1 MKRLLAAGSGSIYQI
16 CPAFRDDAA
25 SPLHRLEFTMLEWYR
40 VGYDYHAL
48 MAEVADLVMAVLP
61 IKNVERIRYQAL
73 FEQFLGVDIDH
84 ASVEALH
91 GLLAESLTHPMVCA
105 DKNAYL
111 DALMSLVIQPQLAVY
126 PALLVYDYPREQ
138 AALARLSADNPA
150 YAERFELFISGVEIA
165 NGFSELTDA
174 QEQERRFVA
183 ENAQRVDMGLAPMPI
198 DTDLLAALASGLPD
212 CAGVAV
218 GLDRLFMLA
227 QGRDHI

>member
-1 MKRLLAAGSGSIYQI
+1 MLSAYAIKRCLSS
-16 CPAFRDDAA
+16 F
-25 SPLHRLEFTMLEWYR
+25 W
-40 VGYDYHAL
+40 
-48 MAEVADLVMAVLP
+48 
-61 IKNVERIRYQAL
+61 
-73 FEQFLGVDIDH
+73 GVDIDH

-91 GLLAESLTHPMVCA
+91 GLLAESLTHPMVCT
-105 DKNAYL
+105 DKNTYL

-218 GLDRLFMLA
+218 GLDRLFMLT